1 MKINF
6 TGHSI
11 TQREVELTQQELSL
25 LFELMKKEF
34 MFHIEFGTFSGY
46 LTEEQKDTEKLCKN
60 HQVDIKYKKDR
71 MAFFRAI
78 IEQMENP
85 YEPS

>member
-6 TGHSI
+6 TGHQKS
-11 TQREVELTQQELSL
+11 QREVELTQQELFQ
-25 LFELMKKEF
+25 LFEVMKKEF

-78 IEQMENP
+78 IEQIENP
-85 YEPS
+85 YEPN